1 MLEPE
6 HVLEGLLHDDYHEY
20 IKKITH
26 LHSWQ
31 FFYLADCLKD
41 LILRPRDNNQS
52 VKVGPAVKHDHHHQ
66 LFFALK
72 WLNDGNFHRTREAEF
87 RWSKM
92 SLQHDLEH
100 VLHAIVEGLDDEFS
114 GLVLII
120 GLSWPMYILEFFTVV
135 LELEMWRISGCQV
148 PGSSEGE
155 ALFSRE
161 EKINSYKF
169 LSIMDHSG

>member
-52 VKVGPAVKHDHHHQ
+52 VKVGPAVKHNHHHQ

-87 RWSKM
+87 RWSKT
-92 SLQHDLEH
+92 SLQCDLEH
-100 VLHAIVEGLDDEFS
+100 VLHAIVEGLDDELQWPGVDHRAELANVYTGIFH
-114 GLVLII
+114 GCI
-120 GLSWPMYILEFFTVV
+120 GVGDVKNFRLSSS
-135 LELEMWRISGCQV
+135 RIQ
-148 PGSSEGE
+148 
-155 ALFSRE
+155 
-161 EKINSYKF
+161 
-169 LSIMDHSG
+169 